1 MVGVCWA
8 DAPIAGI
15 PPVPEYGAP
24 GWRVVPE
31 YEFPFACTAM
41 HLLENNFDPGH
52 VAFVH
57 RGTFG
62 NPDCAE
68 LTDDV
73 VTREPYGILARGQV
87 PVASRPAEAGAPIRH
102 TTSPLYA
109 PPSAHLHIPSP

>member
-1 MVGVCWA
+1 MWVCL
-8 DAPIAGI
+8 DDDPLAGI

-31 YEFPFACTAM
+31 YEYEFACTAM

-62 NPDCAE
+62 NPDRAE
-68 LTDDV
+68 LTDDRGDPRAV
-73 VTREPYGILARGQV
+73 RHPDPRPGPGRLPAR
-87 PVASRPAEAGAPIRH
+87 
-102 TTSPLYA
+102 
-109 PPSAHLHIPSP
+109 